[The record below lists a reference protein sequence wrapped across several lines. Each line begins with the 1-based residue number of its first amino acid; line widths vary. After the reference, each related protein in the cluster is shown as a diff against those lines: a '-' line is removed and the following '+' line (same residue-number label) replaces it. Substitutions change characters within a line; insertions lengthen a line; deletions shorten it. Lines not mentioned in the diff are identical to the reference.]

1 MPLKVLIAEDETLIA
16 FDLAYVVEEA
26 GHIVVGPCASLAQV
40 KKAAAAVT
48 PDLALIDVMLGNDSG
63 KDVCAYLHHE
73 YGTTCVF
80 VTAHPSF
87 LIKERLGA
95 IGSVTKPFGT
105 QHIPIL
111 LQYMAAV
118 RAGERPESPGFLS
131 LF

>member
-63 KDVCAYLHHE
+63 K
-73 YGTTCVF
+73 G
-80 VTAHPSF
+80 
-87 LIKERLGA
+87 RLR
-95 IGSVTKPFGT
+95 
-105 QHIPIL
+105 L
-111 LQYMAAV
+111 LTSRV
-118 RAGERPESPGFLS
+118 RNHLRVRDRAPEFSY
-131 LF
+131 